1 VFKVSLQSAFGVEAP
16 CSLTDEEKAAV
27 LGGKPT
33 VEKLC
38 RRLKR
43 GSYKKV
49 VIRTSSLK
57 LVHEFGMVQPYRSS
71 SNHWAPEDHRVF
83 FLVVFRYFV
92 YVFGGHV
99 VCVWMYGTRVGYL
112 PYCACSPFTSCGFQA
127 QGDSTKRWFLFADWS
142 IDVVTVNKQ
151 DVGSVQ
157 QWSHHLKK
165 LR

>member
-71 SNHWAPEDHRVF
+71 SNH
-83 FLVVFRYFV
+83 
-92 YVFGGHV
+92 
-99 VCVWMYGTRVGYL
+99 
-112 PYCACSPFTSCGFQA
+112 
-127 QGDSTKRWFLFADWS
+127 
-142 IDVVTVNKQ
+142 
-151 DVGSVQ
+151 
-157 QWSHHLKK
+157 
-165 LR
+165 